1 MNLKTSSVVF
11 ASMGI
16 LLASCATTNTPV
28 ALYAQTA
35 NGLVSIQEGLDQE
48 NDYAFMMGG
57 GQLKLQHPHFMDIA
71 STSDLQNDW
80 VEVKELFA
88 TLQETQ
94 RLQTQ
99 QRMLISMEASI
110 LVALASVIDVNEIT
124 FSDLDNVAIV
134 EAQASLES
142 TKLTI
147 QALRSEIRT
156 LTTELRQL
164 FRSVNRPAM
173 WSETLVSD
181 VETLLT
187 QLIPLTASFQDTLLT
202 ILPSMQVIREIFVD
216 YIPQDLSPLT
226 EEVFIGLELFETQLA
241 TLAALQDS
249 MIGTRQTTR
258 NHMHEIRLAVSTLKS
273 NNQGLTNQQKAGL
286 TIKRLAIE
294 HQMNQ
299 LRTYQDENMAH
310 FQSLKGMIQLA
321 NLNQVNIILAELIA
335 SAEARQDLIESIQLL
350 FVEANAILQA

>member
-1 MNLKTSSVVF
+1 
-11 ASMGI
+11 
-16 LLASCATTNTPV
+16 
-28 ALYAQTA
+28 
-35 NGLVSIQEGLDQE
+35 
-48 NDYAFMMGG
+48 
-57 GQLKLQHPHFMDIA
+57 
-71 STSDLQNDW
+71 
-80 VEVKELFA
+80 
-88 TLQETQ
+88 
-94 RLQTQ
+94 
-99 QRMLISMEASI
+99 
-110 LVALASVIDVNEIT
+110 
-124 FSDLDNVAIV
+124 
-134 EAQASLES
+134 
-142 TKLTI
+142 
-147 QALRSEIRT
+147 
-156 LTTELRQL
+156 
-164 FRSVNRPAM
+164 M

-299 LRTYQDENMAH
+299 LRTHQDENMAH

-321 NLNQVNIILAELIA
+321 NLSQVNIILAELIA
-335 SAEARQDLIESIQLL
+335 SAEARQDLIESIQIL
-350 FVEANAILQA
+350 FVEANTILQA